1 MTAASFKDGPGAPA
15 APASAFDRG
24 PGAGEPAAPRPRRR
38 SRWSHAA
45 VLVVPPALVFV
56 IAAGIW
62 QLVSYVIL
70 DPSRRFLLPPLQT
83 VIDQSFFVSATAT
96 ELLQGFWTTAYLAL
110 IGLAVS
116 MVLGVGIAIIMHQ
129 SRFLERSL
137 YPYLILMQ
145 TIPILALVPL
155 IGFWLGFSSTSRIV
169 VCVIISLFPIIANT
183 SFGLQ
188 SATEAQ
194 HDLFRL
200 HQAGRP
206 RMLRSLWLPASL
218 PAMFAG
224 FRISAGLS
232 VVGEIVGG
240 FFFQKGPTDLGILIN
255 SYVDELNTPALFGSV
270 IMSAV
275 LGVLVFWLFTGLG
288 RLVYSRWKE

>member
-1 MTAASFKDGPGAPA
+1 MTTLSDEAA
-15 APASAFDRG
+15 APETITPRKTG
-24 PGAGEPAAPRPRRR
+24 GGARRI
-38 SRWSHAA
+38 
-45 VLVVPPALVFV
+45 LLGVVPPLVVLV
-56 IAAGIW
+56 IAVGVW
-62 QLVSYVIL
+62 QLVCYVFL
-70 DPSRRFLLPPLQT
+70 DPTRRFLLPPLQT
-83 VIDQSFFVSATAT
+83 VIDQSFFTWANFSQ
-96 ELLQGFWTTAYLAL
+96 LLDAFWTTAYLAM
-110 IGLAVS
+110 IGLA
-116 MVLGVGIAIIMHQ
+116 IAIAVGVLIAVFMHQ

-145 TIPILALVPL
+145 TVPILALVPL
-155 IGFWLGFSSTSRIV
+155 IGFWLGFSSTSRVV

-188 SATEAQ
+188 AATAAQ

-206 RMLRSLWLPASL
+206 RMLKSLWLPAAL

-240 FFFQKGPTDLGILIN
+240 FFFQKGPSDLGILIN
-255 SYVDELNTPALFGSV
+255 TSVDQLNTPLLFGAV
-270 IMSAV
+270 FASAI

-288 RLVYSRWKE
+288 RLVYGNWKE

>member
-1 MTAASFKDGPGAPA
+1 MTISEDDTQAQAQRKPAVTLPRRKPSRGKRVLLRLIPPA
-15 APASAFDRG
+15 ALLII
-24 PGAGEPAAPRPRRR
+24 
-38 SRWSHAA
+38 A
-45 VLVVPPALVFV
+45 V
-56 IAAGIW
+56 GIW
-62 QLVSYVIL
+62 QGVCYVIL

-83 VIDQSFFVSATAT
+83 VIDQSFFVSANLTT
-96 ELLQGFWTTAYLAL
+96 LLQAFWTTALLAM
-110 IGLAVS
+110 IGLAIA
-116 MVLGVGIAIIMHQ
+116 MALGISIAIVMHQ

-137 YPYLILMQ
+137 YPYLILFQ
-145 TIPILALVPL
+145 TVPILALVPL
-155 IGFWLGFSSTSRIV
+155 IGFWLGFSSTSRVV

-188 SATEAQ
+188 SATAAQ

-200 HQAGRP
+200 HQAGRL
-206 RMLRSLWLPASL
+206 RMLKSLWLPASL

-240 FFFQKGPTDLGILIN
+240 FFFQKGPSDLGILIN
-255 SYVDELNTPALFGSV
+255 TCVNELNTPLLFGAV
-270 IMSAV
+270 IASAV

-288 RLVYSRWKE
+288 RVVYGGWKE

>member
-1 MTAASFKDGPGAPA
+1 MTTFQNEETAAPSATAVRPKRK
-15 APASAFDRG
+15 PASAKR
-24 PGAGEPAAPRPRRR
+24 ALLR
-38 SRWSHAA
+38 
-45 VLVVPPALVFV
+45 LVPPLVLLA
-56 IAAGIW
+56 IAVGIW
-62 QLVSYVIL
+62 QLVCYVIL

-83 VIDQSFFVSATAT
+83 VIDQSFFVSANVTS
-96 ELLQGFWTTAYLAL
+96 LLQAFWTTAYLAM
-110 IGLAVS
+110 IGLAIAIG
-116 MVLGVGIAIIMHQ
+116 LGVSIAIVMHQ

-137 YPYLILMQ
+137 YPYLILFQ
-145 TIPILALVPL
+145 TVPILALVPL

-188 SATEAQ
+188 SATAAQ

-200 HQAGRP
+200 HQAGRL
-206 RMLRSLWLPASL
+206 RMLKSLWLPASL

-240 FFFQKGPTDLGILIN
+240 FFFQKGPSDLGILIN
-255 SYVDELNTPALFGSV
+255 TCVDQLNTPLLFGAV
-270 IMSAV
+270 FASAI

-288 RLVYSRWKE
+288 RLVYGNWKE